1 MGKYHQSNDWQAK
14 LGIERALLAEGGAE
28 SSGGTLQGVEGDGRR
43 EGGCRRGRR
52 ESCPVQQESVS
63 FENF

>member
-28 SSGGTLQGVEGDGRR
+28 ASGGALQGVDGDGGR
-43 EGGCRRGRR
+43 EGGCCRGRC
-52 ESCPVQQESVS
+52 ESRPV
-63 FENF
+63 